1 MRIAIV
7 SDCYLPRLGGIEVQT
22 SELAARLVAA
32 GHAVEVFTLTPA
44 DGFDDSRLPHPLRRM
59 PSPVPLPNGMLVN
72 PLAAPHLRARLRDG
86 QFDVVHAPVGVLSPF
101 AFDGV
106 RIALAL
112 GIPVAVTWHS
122 MVARF
127 GLAWSA
133 TGLLDAWA
141 ARGVV
146 LSAVSQVAADAVSQA
161 SRRGVEVAV
170 LPNGIDLPTWW
181 QTRLPADPAATDD
194 VRVESDAGVES
205 AGGVR
210 VVSAMRLAPR
220 KRPLHLLD
228 IMRRAR
234 ELAPNA
240 GITLELVGEG
250 ELRGRIE
257 RAVRAHGDEA
267 WVSLPG
273 RLSRD
278 ELRARYRAA
287 DLYVSPVKLEAFGI
301 AALEARCCG
310 LPVVGYS
317 GSGVTE
323 FVQHGLNGL
332 LVGSDDEAARAL
344 ARLASDTP
352 EREAMRLHNLTVRP
366 ERFDWPQ
373 VVEATLAE
381 YARAGAG

>member
-1 MRIAIV
+1 MRVAIV

-32 GHAVEVFTLTPA
+32 GHDVEVFTLTPSG
-44 DGFDDSRLPHPLRRM
+44 GFDDSRLPHPLRRM
-59 PSPVPLPNGMLVN
+59 PSRVPLPNGMLVN
-72 PLAAPHLRARLRDG
+72 PLAAPELRARLRAG
-86 QFDVVHAPVGVLSPF
+86 RFDVVHAPVGVLSPF

-112 GIPVAVTWHS
+112 DIPVAVTWHS

-127 GLAWSA
+127 GLAWTA

-141 ARGVV
+141 ARGVA
-146 LSAVSQVAADAVSQA
+146 LSAVSRVAAEAVSQA
-161 SRRGVEVAV
+161 SRHGVEVAV

-181 QTRLPADPAATDD
+181 QTPTSPREAATGA
-194 VRVESDAGVES
+194 VEQ
-205 AGGVR
+205 GGVR
-210 VVSAMRLAPR
+210 VISAMRLAPR
-220 KRPLHLLD
+220 KRPLQLLD
-228 IMRRAR
+228 IVRRAR
-234 ELAPNA
+234 ELAPQA

-257 RAVRAHGDEA
+257 LSVRTHGDEA

-273 RLSRD
+273 RLTRE
-278 ELRARYRAA
+278 ELRARYGAA

-323 FVQHGLNGL
+323 FVRHEVNGL
-332 LVGSDDEAARAL
+332 LAGSDDEAAGAL
-344 ARLASDTP
+344 ARLASDTG
-352 EREAMRLHNLTVRP
+352 EREAMRRHNLTVPP

-373 VVEATLAE
+373 VIDATLAE
-381 YARAGAG
+381 YTRAGAG